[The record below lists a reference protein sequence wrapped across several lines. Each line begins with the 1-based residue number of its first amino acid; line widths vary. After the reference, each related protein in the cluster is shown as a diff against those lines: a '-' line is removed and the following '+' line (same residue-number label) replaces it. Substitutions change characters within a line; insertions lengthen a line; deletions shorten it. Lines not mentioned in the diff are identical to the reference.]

1 MARLEPSGTLIFTKG
16 IRRLYD
22 LPVFTAAG
30 TLSITSYTCHT
41 LNCMCV
47 RCFRYPAR
55 PWASPLRDRCQQ
67 RSNLP
72 GQICHLNQL
81 LMQDPGACE
90 PHQRL
95 TLRASAG
102 AVQNSLQPICYS
114 IAAFLQL
121 ELFRV

>member
-72 GQICHLNQL
+72 REDLS
-81 LMQDPGACE
+81 PK
-90 PHQRL
+90 
-95 TLRASAG
+95 
-102 AVQNSLQPICYS
+102 S
-114 IAAFLQL
+114 ITYARSWGL
-121 ELFRV
+121 